1 MAVTPDAKDRS
12 DAKGRS
18 DTKGRAKRKKT
29 ARAPARPPK
38 RRDPFAAAL
47 ADARYRKRVVKAAK
61 HYSRKAKPEEEDVDY
76 VESE

>member
-1 MAVTPDAKDRS
+1 MAVT
-12 DAKGRS
+12 S
-18 DTKGRAKRKKT
+18 DTKGRAKRKKA
-29 ARAPARPPK
+29 ARAPAGPAK

-61 HYSRKAKPEEEDVDY
+61 HYNRKRKPEEEDVED

>member
-1 MAVTPDAKDRS
+1 MAVTP

-29 ARAPARPPK
+29 ARAPAK

-61 HYSRKAKPEEEDVDY
+61 HYSRKAKPGEEDVED

>member
-1 MAVTPDAKDRS
+1 MAVTPDA
-12 DAKGRS
+12 
-18 DTKGRAKRKKT
+18 KGRAKRKKT
-29 ARAPARPPK
+29 ARAPAQPAK

-61 HYSRKAKPEEEDVDY
+61 HYSRKAKPGEEDVED

>member
-1 MAVTPDAKDRS
+1 MAVTP

-29 ARAPARPPK
+29 AKVAAGPAK

-61 HYSRKAKPEEEDVDY
+61 HYSRKAKPGEEDVED

>member
-1 MAVTPDAKDRS
+1 MAVTPDAK
-12 DAKGRS
+12 G
-18 DTKGRAKRKKT
+18 GAKRKKT
-29 ARAPARPPK
+29 AKVAAGPTK

-61 HYSRKAKPEEEDVDY
+61 HYNRKAKPKEEDVED